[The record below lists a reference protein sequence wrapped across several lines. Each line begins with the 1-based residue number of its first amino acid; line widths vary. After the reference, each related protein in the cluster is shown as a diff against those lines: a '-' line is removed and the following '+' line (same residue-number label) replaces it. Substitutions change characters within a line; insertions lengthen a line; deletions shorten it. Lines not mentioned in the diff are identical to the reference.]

1 MGNSKPNSRG
11 GERAERRRTGRAIEA
26 AQVAEQTPVRDPFTN
41 LGVKRPGDVGTKEL
55 LLKIGIL
62 STQLDLKDEYIS
74 NLEARLD
81 QVLAEKEVVEAEER
95 GEAAEAT
102 TPEKSSKSETAE

>member
-41 LGVKRPGDVGTKEL
+41 QGVKRPGDVGTKEL

-74 NLEARLD
+74 NLEARLN
-81 QVLAEKEVVEAEER
+81 QVLAEKEVEDAAEVAATDDALE
-95 GEAAEAT
+95 GEAAE
-102 TPEKSSKSETAE
+102 